1 MGGGLQAGAQNINYF
16 YSGRALAGLGV
27 GFLVMIIPLYQAEI
41 AHPLIRGRI
50 TGLQQ
55 FMLGIGAA
63 VAGKIYYLKRRI
75 LPLLMLF

>member
-1 MGGGLQAGAQNINYF
+1 MVCVGGGIQSGAQNIDYF

-41 AHPLIRGRI
+41 AHPQIRGRI

-63 VAGKIYYLKRRI
+63 VAGKIS
-75 LPLLMLF
+75 F

>member
-1 MGGGLQAGAQNINYF
+1 MINQSLTLLSFRQAAAQNIDYF
-16 YSGRALAGLGV
+16 YAGRVIAGLGV
-27 GFLVMIIPLYQAEI
+27 GFLVMIVPLYQAEI

-63 VAGKIYYLKRRI
+63 VAGKSPMVFRY
-75 LPLLMLF
+75 